1 MATRL
6 SDLVRYLPAR
16 LRIEG
21 TAKQTLET
29 ARHRLVITGILFAL
43 AFTIVAL
50 RLVDVTVLKDAG
62 EPRLARAPKAE
73 LQMGRADIIDRNGVL
88 LATSLATAS
97 LYANPKLVIDPAD
110 AAAKLAR
117 TLPGIDAKETA
128 AKLASDRSFVWIK
141 RNLTPRQQYEVNRLG
156 IPGLFFQREEH
167 RVYPHGVLTSHVV
180 GFTNIDNRG
189 LAGIEQYY
197 DEWLLQSSEP
207 LQLSIDIRVQHLL
220 REELAASIDEFQAIG
235 GAAMVLDLATG
246 ELLGMVSLPDFDA
259 NNPSQSPPENR
270 FNRNTLGVYE
280 PGSTFKIFNTAM
292 ALDYGVSTL
301 ATSYDATKP
310 IRVSR
315 FTISDY
321 KGQNRWL
328 SVAEIF
334 MYSSNIG
341 SVRMMLDVGRD
352 RQREFLDRLGF
363 LKAPTIELPEVAAP
377 LVPSPW
383 REVNA
388 MTISFGHGISVTP
401 LQLVVGTAA
410 IVNGGILR
418 PVTLIKRRGDEPIP
432 GERVISAR
440 TSEQMRKLMR
450 LVVEKGSG
458 KSANVPGY
466 LVGGKTGTAEKIVN
480 GRYKKDSRISS
491 FVGAFP
497 MNAPRFLVY
506 AMLDEPKG
514 NKSTFGYA
522 TAGWVVA
529 PMISRIVSRIAA
541 LYGIAPVDETE
552 PAVRDQ
558 LLVNVAVR

>member
-73 LQMGRADIIDRNGVL
+73 LQMGRADIVDRNGVL

-235 GAAMVLDLATG
+235 GAAMGLDLAAG
-246 ELLGMVSLPDFDA
+246 ELPGMVSLPAFGG
-259 NNPSQSPPENR
+259 NTPSRSPPENR

-410 IVNGGILR
+410 IVNGGILH
-418 PVTLIKRRGDEPIP
+418 PVTLIQRRGDEPIP